1 MSIAHPM
8 SRVFTC
14 TQILLM
20 GFILLGVNLC
30 RADEKALPPADAA
43 MARRHLVDQSLKV
56 DPAKAAKF
64 WPLYDKYQKEL
75 DNFRHARLELL
86 SSMGENYD
94 NMSESDANSIVEQRL
109 KIERGRMELLDR
121 TIKELSIILSKR
133 ELARFLQIE
142 LKIKAFIDAGIEEE
156 IPILQ

>member
-1 MSIAHPM
+1 M
-8 SRVFTC
+8 SRVFA
-14 TQILLM
+14 IFHIVVF
-20 GFILLGVNLC
+20 GFILLEVSPV
-30 RADEKALPPADAA
+30 RANEKSTQPTDAA
-43 MARRHLVDQSLKV
+43 TARRNLVDQSLKV

-64 WPLYDKYQKEL
+64 WPLYDRYQKEL
-75 DNFRHARLELL
+75 DNFRHARLEML

-94 NMSESDANSIVEQRL
+94 NMSEADANLIVEQRL
-109 KIERGRMELLDR
+109 SIERGRMELLDR
-121 TIKELSIILSKR
+121 TIKEMSVILSKR

>member
-1 MSIAHPM
+1 MTRALING
-8 SRVFTC
+8 C
-14 TQILLM
+14 LLLS
-20 GFILLGVNLC
+20 GFILSEMNPSYAEV
-30 RADEKALPPADAA
+30 PAPSAEVAA
-43 MARRHLVDQSLKV
+43 VARRNLVEQSLKV
-56 DPAKAAKF
+56 DPDKADKF

-75 DNFRHARLELL
+75 DHFRRARLELL

-94 NMSESDANSIVEQRL
+94 NMSESDATLIMEQRL
-109 KIERGRMELLDR
+109 KIERGRFELLER
-121 TIKELSIILSKR
+121 TIKEMSLILSKR

>member
-1 MSIAHPM
+1 MDPSYAE
-8 SRVFTC
+8 V
-14 TQILLM
+14 
-20 GFILLGVNLC
+20 
-30 RADEKALPPADAA
+30 PAPNAEVAA
-43 MARRHLVDQSLKV
+43 VARRNLVEQSLKV
-56 DPAKAAKF
+56 TPDKADKF

-75 DNFRHARLELL
+75 DQFRLARLELL

-94 NMSESDANSIVEQRL
+94 NMSESDATLIMEQRL
-109 KIERGRMELLDR
+109 KIERGRFELLER
-121 TIKELSIILSKR
+121 TIKEMSLFLSKR

>member
-1 MSIAHPM
+1 MNK
-8 SRVFTC
+8 SRAYAWGF
-14 TQILLM
+14 LS
-20 GFILLGVNLC
+20 GFILIGMNPSYGETS
-30 RADEKALPPADAA
+30 APNTEAA
-43 MARRHLVDQSLKV
+43 AIARRTLVEQSLKV
-56 DPAKAAKF
+56 APDKAVKF

-75 DNFRHARLELL
+75 DHFRNARLELL

-94 NMSESDANSIVEQRL
+94 NMSESDASLIMEQRL
-109 KIERGRMELLDR
+109 KIERGRVELLER
-121 TIKELSIILSKR
+121 TIKEMSVILSKR

>member
-1 MSIAHPM
+1 MSIAHRM
-8 SRVFTC
+8 SRLFADRHL
-14 TQILLM
+14 IM
-20 GFILLGVNLC
+20 IGFILLGMNPSH
-30 RADEKALPPADAA
+30 ADEKSVQAADATI
-43 MARRHLVDQSLKV
+43 ARRNLVEQSLRV

-64 WPLYDKYQKEL
+64 WPLYDRYQKEL
-75 DNFRHARLELL
+75 DNYRHARLEML

-94 NMSESDANSIVEQRL
+94 NMSESDANLIVEQRL
-109 KIERGRMELLDR
+109 SIERGRMELLDR
-121 TIKELSIILSKR
+121 TIKEMSSILSKR

>member
-1 MSIAHPM
+1 MNKALICAA
-8 SRVFTC
+8 
-14 TQILLM
+14 L
-20 GFILLGVNLC
+20 LLGGFSPFGMNPSN
-30 RADEKALPPADAA
+30 ADDKPRGEDAVT
-43 MARRHLVDQSLKV
+43 ARRNLVEQSMKV
-56 DPAKAAKF
+56 DPAKANKF

-75 DNFRHARLELL
+75 DHFRKARLELL

-94 NMSESDANSIVEQRL
+94 NMSESDASLILEQRL
-109 KIERGRMELLDR
+109 KIERGRMELLER
-121 TIKELSIILSKR
+121 TIKEMSLILSKR

>member
-1 MSIAHPM
+1 MNRAPARACVLLSGL
-8 SRVFTC
+8 
-14 TQILLM
+14 ILSGM
-20 GFILLGVNLC
+20 NPSHAEAPGQNS
-30 RADEKALPPADAA
+30 EAA
-43 MARRHLVDQSLKV
+43 AIARRSLVEQSLKV
-56 DPAKAAKF
+56 TPDKAGQF

-75 DNFRHARLELL
+75 DHFRSARLQLL

-94 NMSESDANSIVEQRL
+94 NMSESDASHIMEQRL
-109 KIERGRMELLDR
+109 KIERGRVELLER
-121 TIKELSIILSKR
+121 TIKEMSLILSKR

>member
-1 MSIAHPM
+1 MNPSYGETSAPN
-8 SRVFTC
+8 T
-14 TQILLM
+14 
-20 GFILLGVNLC
+20 
-30 RADEKALPPADAA
+30 EAA
-43 MARRHLVDQSLKV
+43 AIARRTLVEQSLKV
-56 DPAKAAKF
+56 APDKAVKF

-75 DNFRHARLELL
+75 DHFRNARLELL

-94 NMSESDANSIVEQRL
+94 NMSESDASLIMEQRL
-109 KIERGRMELLDR
+109 KIERGRVELLER
-121 TIKELSIILSKR
+121 TIKEMSVILSKR